1 MGLMGLDIGTTG
13 TKAIVFSREG
23 KILASAYR
31 EYPLHSPRP
40 GWLEINP
47 SQVWKNVVEAV
58 NEAARKTKDP
68 VTALAISCLGEAAT
82 PIARDGAILHNSI
95 LGFDSRAKDLAQ
107 RWIDR
112 SDPMQVMR
120 ITGQP
125 PSQMYTI
132 FKIMWLQK
140 HAPQVVKKA
149 WKFLTYEDFAI
160 YKMTGTPVVD
170 YSMACRTMAFDVKA
184 ERWSQKICDAAGV
197 DVALFPD
204 AKPSGTVVGEIS
216 GRMSALLGLPKG
228 CKVVTGGH
236 DQPAGALGAGI
247 IKERVAIDATGTV
260 ECFAPA
266 FSKPVMNPT
275 MLRNNFCCYFHV
287 APKLYVT
294 LAFNFT
300 GGSLLR
306 WFRDT
311 LAGDEMAEAKRR
323 GVDVYEIL
331 MAKMSDKPTDLFV
344 LPHFTMTGTPYMDPT
359 PTGAIVGLNLA
370 TSKAEL
376 IKAVL
381 EGISYEMK
389 LNIEL
394 LEEAGI
400 VVDEL
405 RAIGGGAKSEKWL
418 QLKADMFNKRIVR
431 LKTTEAACQGM
442 AIAAGVATGEYA
454 SFSEAVKLLV
464 KPDKTFYPNRER
476 AKIYEEKLATYRRI
490 YPALKTLGR
499 R

>member
-1 MGLMGLDIGTTG
+1 MSLMGLDIGTTG
-13 TKAIVFSREG
+13 TKAIVFGHDGR
-23 KILASAYR
+23 ILSSAYR
-31 EYPLHSPRP
+31 EYPLHSPHP
-40 GWLEINP
+40 GWLEISP
-47 SQVWKNVVEAV
+47 HQVWRNVVEAV
-58 NEAARKTKDP
+58 NEAARKTKNA
-68 VTALAISCLGEAAT
+68 VSALAISCLGEAAT
-82 PIARDGAILHNSI
+82 PITRDGKILHNSI
-95 LGFDSRAKDLAQ
+95 LGFDSRAKDLAR
-107 RWIDR
+107 RWIDAN
-112 SDPMQVMR
+112 DPMQVMR
-120 ITGQP
+120 ISGMP
-125 PSQMYTI
+125 PSQMFTI
-132 FKIMWLQK
+132 FKIMWLKK
-140 HAPQVVKKA
+140 HAPAVVKRA

-170 YSMACRTMAFDVKA
+170 YSMACRTMAFDVRA
-184 ERWSQKICDAAGV
+184 GRWSEKICDDAGV
-197 DVALFPD
+197 DVSLFPD
-204 AKPSGTVVGEIS
+204 AKPSGTVVGEL
-216 GRMSALLGLPKG
+216 GGKAAAELGLSKG

-247 IKERVAIDATGTV
+247 IKEKVAIDATGTV

-266 FSKPVMNPT
+266 FSRPVMNRA
-275 MLRNNFCCYFHV
+275 MLRNNFCCYYHV

-311 LAGDEMAEAKRR
+311 VAGEEKAEAKRR
-323 GVDVYEIL
+323 GVDVYDIL
-331 MAKMSDKPTDLFV
+331 LAKMADKPTGLFV
-344 LPHFTMTGTPYMDPT
+344 LPHFTMTGTPYMDPS
-359 PTGAIVGLNLA
+359 PTGAIIGLNLA

-394 LEEAGI
+394 LEEAGV

-405 RAIGGGAKSEKWL
+405 RAIGGGAKSERWL

-454 SFSEAVKLLV
+454 SFSEAVRTV
-464 KPDKTFYPNRER
+464 VRPDKVFRPNKLR
-476 AKIYEEKLATYRRI
+476 ADEYEEKLATYRKI
-490 YPALKTLGR
+490 YPALKTLHRG
-499 R
+499 

>member
-1 MGLMGLDIGTTG
+1 MSLMGLDIGTTG
-13 TKAIVFSREG
+13 TKAIIFNHAG
-23 KILASAYR
+23 QILAGAYR
-31 EYPLHSPRP
+31 EYPLHSPQP

-47 SQVWKNVVEAV
+47 HQVWKNVVEAV
-58 NEAARKTKDP
+58 NEAARKTKEP

-82 PIARDGAILHNSI
+82 PIARDGTILHNSI

-107 RWIDR
+107 RWIDAH
-112 SDPMQVMR
+112 DPMQLMR

-132 FKIMWLQK
+132 FKIMWLKK
-140 HAPQVVKKA
+140 HAPAVVKKA

-184 ERWSQKICDAAGV
+184 QKWSEKICAEAGI
-197 DVALFPD
+197 DISLFPD
-204 AKPSGTVVGEIS
+204 AKPSGTVVGELDAKTAS
-216 GRMSALLGLPKG
+216 RLGLPKG

-247 IKERVAIDATGTV
+247 IKERIAIDATGTV

-266 FSKPVMNPT
+266 FSKPVMNLT

-311 LAGDEMAEAKRR
+311 FGSEEKVEAQRR
-323 GVDVYEIL
+323 GVDVYDIL
-331 MAKMSDKPTDLFV
+331 LAKMVDKPTDIFV

-359 PTGAIVGLNLA
+359 PTGAIIGLNLA
-370 TSKAEL
+370 TSKSEL

-454 SFSEAVKLLV
+454 SFGEAVKTVV
-464 KPDKTFYPNRER
+464 KPDKTFLPNRER
-476 AKIYEEKLATYRRI
+476 ARIYEEKLATYRKI
-490 YPALKTLGR
+490 YPVLKSLKSE
-499 R
+499 

>member
-1 MGLMGLDIGTTG
+1 MSLMGLDIGTTG
-13 TKAIVFSREG
+13 TKAIVFSRDG
-23 KILASAYR
+23 KILAAAYR
-31 EYPLHSPRP
+31 EYPLHSPQA

-47 SQVWKNVVEAV
+47 NQVWGSVVEAV
-58 NEAARKTKDP
+58 AEAARKTREP
-68 VTALAISCLGEAAT
+68 VTAVAVSCLGEAAT
-82 PIARDGAILHNSI
+82 PLDANGNILHNSI
-95 LGFDSRAKDLAQ
+95 LGFDSRAKDLAC
-107 RWIDR
+107 RWIAR
-112 SDPMQVMR
+112 NDPMQVMR

-125 PSQMYTI
+125 PSQMFTI
-132 FKIMWLQK
+132 FKIMWLKK
-140 HAPQVVKKA
+140 HMPQVVKKA

-160 YKMTGTPVVD
+160 YKMTGAPTVD

-184 ERWSQKICDAAGV
+184 ERWSGKICDEAGV
-197 DVALFPD
+197 DVSLFPD
-204 AKPSGTVVGEIS
+204 AKPSGTIVGEINGKMS
-216 GRMSALLGLPKG
+216 GVLGLPKG

-247 IKERVAIDATGTV
+247 VKERVAIDATGTV

-266 FSKPVMNPT
+266 FSKPVMNQT

-311 LAGDEMAEAKRR
+311 LGGEEKIEARKR
-323 GVDVYEIL
+323 GVDVYDVLLE
-331 MAKMSDKPTDLFV
+331 KMSDKPTDLFV
-344 LPHFTMTGTPYMDPT
+344 LPHFTMTGTPYMDPS

-370 TSKAEL
+370 SSKAEM

-442 AIAAGVATGEYA
+442 AIAAGVATGVYT
-454 SFSEAVKLLV
+454 SFADAVKLLV
-464 KPDKTFYPNRER
+464 KPDRTFVPNKRN
-476 AKIYEEKLATYRRI
+476 ASIYEEKLATYRRI
-490 YPALKTLGR
+490 YPALKTLKDE
-499 R
+499 